1 MKKHVSY
8 AMLLA
13 AGIFGFSSCNSPEM
27 ESRVEKLEQKVAFLE
42 GNGGV
47 PVQPTAVVNPAPNQ
61 LASVEEV
68 KGPAASFQFEQEEY
82 DFGTV
87 KEGAVVEHTFKFK
100 NVGDAPLIIQN
111 ASATCGC
118 TVPSYSKEPIP
129 VGGTGTI
136 QVKFDSSNKTGA
148 QNKVVTIT
156 ANTKNPTTTVR
167 IKGNVAGVPK
177 DLSAGPVK

>member
-1 MKKHVSY
+1 MKKHISY

-13 AGIFGFSSCNSPEM
+13 AGIFGFSSCNNPEM
-27 ESRVEKLEQKVAFLE
+27 ESRVDRLEQRVATLE
-42 GNGGV
+42 GNGGQAV
-47 PVQPTAVVNPAPNQ
+47 NASNVVNPSPGQ
-61 LASVEEV
+61 LANVEEN
-68 KGPAASFQFEQEEY
+68 KGPAASFEFQQGEY

-87 KEGAVVEHTFKFK
+87 KEGTVVEHTFKFK

-129 VGGTGTI
+129 VGGTGEI

-167 IKGNVAGVPK
+167 IKGNVEGK
-177 DLSAGPVK
+177 GQDLSAGPVK